1 MRGVIQ
7 STFTDELR
15 TADTQFIQQQT
26 QQYQSIAPKKFIEDG
41 ADCSVEDVDVNR
53 DGDFGQGENPEEN
66 PNTDNMME

>member
-26 QQYQSIAPKKFIEDG
+26 QQYQSIAPKTFIEDG
-41 ADCSVEDVDVNR
+41 DDCSVEDVDLN
-53 DGDFGQGENPEEN
+53 GENPEEN
-66 PNTDNMME
+66 PNTDNLME